1 MNGARQTWLVAARE
15 LRERGRSRA
24 FIASLVIMI
33 VAVIGAIVL
42 PSLID
47 TGGGTKD
54 VGLTGSV
61 PAALS
66 NAIRTQG
73 SAVGVKIRIHHYDTL
88 AAGEQ
93 AVRDGDIDLLVVDA
107 KQLEGRRL
115 ADEQLKAIVTG
126 AIQVVAVQDRATAA
140 GIRPEDLAALMAPV
154 AVNNVELGRVAGR
167 SPDDETAAFIMT
179 MLLFTSIAIYG
190 VMVLNGVVEEKS
202 SRVVEVLLARTSP
215 RNLLAGKIAGI
226 GLLGLAQI
234 AATAL
239 SRVHRRHRCRQCEPA
254 SRARP
259 GARMGGGVVRVG
271 IRALRHRLR
280 RTGVARIAP

>member
-1 MNGARQTWLVAARE
+1 MNGARETWLVAARE

-33 VAVIGAIVL
+33 VAVIGAIAL

-66 NAIRTQG
+66 NAIPTRAAR
-73 SAVGVKIRIHHYDTL
+73 SASRSASTTTTRWPPANKPSVMATSTCWSSTRSNWK
-88 AAGEQ
+88 
-93 AVRDGDIDLLVVDA
+93 GDVSPTSSS
-107 KQLEGRRL
+107 
-115 ADEQLKAIVTG
+115 KAIVTG

-140 GIRPEDLAALMAPV
+140 GIRPEDPAALMAPV

-239 SRVHRRHRCRQCEPA
+239 
-254 SRARP
+254 ARSSP
-259 GARMGGGVVRVG
+259 SPLSTV
-271 IRALRHRLR
+271 
-280 RTGVARIAP
+280 